1 MKETTKENVLKLLS
15 EHNSNFVSGQE
26 IADTL
31 YITRAG
37 IWKAVNALRK
47 DGYNIEAVTNK
58 GYRLRLE
65 KDILSLEGVQ
75 RNLDKDGIEIKVNV
89 YDEVA
94 STNDLAKEYA
104 VSHSDDIVMI
114 ANYQTKGRGRRGRS
128 FFSPKGCGL
137 YISFLLHPKTDIEK
151 ATQATCMAA
160 VAVCKAIE
168 KLTGKDVK
176 IKWVNDIFLD
186 GKKICGILT
195 EGATSLEDGSL
206 SYMVIG
212 IGINLYIPKDGFPDE
227 IKNIAG
233 VLFPEGELEE
243 DMKNRLSAGIIRELT
258 NLLGSGDIDD
268 YLEDYRSRSMLI
280 GNYVKIL
287 NGGTVSGGYG
297 KVEGIDDEC
306 HLIVRRDNGEVEA
319 LSSGEVSV
327 VRY

>member
-1 MKETTKENVLKLLS
+1 MRSHRRT
-15 EHNSNFVSGQE
+15 
-26 IADTL
+26 
-31 YITRAG
+31 
-37 IWKAVNALRK
+37 IWQKR
-47 DGYNIEAVTNK
+47 
-58 GYRLRLE
+58 
-65 KDILSLEGVQ
+65 
-75 RNLDKDGIEIKVNV
+75 
-89 YDEVA
+89 
-94 STNDLAKEYA
+94 
-104 VSHSDDIVMI
+104 
-114 ANYQTKGRGRRGRS
+114 RRGRS
-128 FFSPKGCGL
+128 LFSPKGCGL

-258 NLLGSGDIDD
+258 NLLGSGDIND

>member
-1 MKETTKENVLKLLS
+1 MKETTKESVLKLLS

-31 YITRAG
+31 FITRAG

-258 NLLGSGDIDD
+258 NLLGSGDIND

-287 NGGTVSGGYG
+287 NGGIVSGGYG

>member
-233 VLFPEGELEE
+233 VLFTEGELEE

>member
-1 MKETTKENVLKLLS
+1 MTTKEKVFKYL
-15 EHNSNFVSGQE
+15 EDHNGNFTSGQDMAE
-26 IADTL
+26 DL
-31 YITRAG
+31 YVTRAG
-37 IWKAVNALRK
+37 IWKAVNTLRK
-47 DGYNIEAVTNK
+47 EGYNIEAVTNK
-58 GYRLRLE
+58 GYRLVLE
-65 KDILSLEGVQ
+65 KDVLSQKG
-75 RNLDKDGIEIKVNV
+75 LDELLYKEKTAIKAVV
-89 YDEVA
+89 YDEA
-94 STNDLAKEYA
+94 TSTNDIAKEYA
-104 VSHSDDIVMI
+104 ANSSEDIVVI
-114 ANYQTKGRGRRGRS
+114 ANHQTKGRGRRGRN

-137 YISFLLHPKTDIEK
+137 YISFLLHPKMSIEK
-151 ATQATCMAA
+151 ATQVTCMAA

-206 SYMVIG
+206 SYMVVG
-212 IGINLYIPKDGFPDE
+212 IGINLYIPKDGFPED
-227 IKNIAG
+227 IKNTAG

-243 DMKNRLSAGIIRELT
+243 NMKNRLSAGVIRELT
-258 NLLGSGDIDD
+258 NLLGSGDVND
-268 YLEDYRSRSMLI
+268 YIEDYRSRSMLI

-287 NGGTVSGGYG
+287 NGGTISGGYG

-327 VRY
+327 VKY

>member
-1 MKETTKENVLKLLS
+1 MTTKEKVFKYLE
-15 EHNSNFVSGQE
+15 EHNRNFTSGQDM
-26 IADTL
+26 ADDL
-31 YITRAG
+31 YVTRAG
-37 IWKAVNALRK
+37 IWKAVNTLRK
-47 DGYNIEAVTNK
+47 EGYNIEAVTNK
-58 GYRLRLE
+58 GYRLVLE
-65 KDILSLEGVQ
+65 KDVLSQ
-75 RNLDKDGIEIKVNV
+75 KGIDELLHKEKIDIKTVV
-89 YDEVA
+89 FDEA
-94 STNDLAKEYA
+94 TSTNDIAKEYA
-104 VSHSDDIVMI
+104 GNSSDDVVII
-114 ANYQTKGRGRRGRS
+114 ANHQTKGRGRRGRN
-128 FFSPKGCGL
+128 FYSPKGCGL
-137 YISFLLHPKTDIEK
+137 YISFLLHPKMSIEK
-151 ATQATCMAA
+151 ATQVTCMAA

-206 SYMVIG
+206 SYMVVG
-212 IGINLYIPKDGFPDE
+212 IGINLYLPKDGFPDD
-227 IKNIAG
+227 IKNTAG

-243 DMKNRLSAGIIRELT
+243 NMKNRLSAGVIRELT
-258 NLLGSGDIDD
+258 NLLGSGDVND

-327 VRY
+327 VKY

>member
-1 MKETTKENVLKLLS
+1 MKETTKDNVLKLLS

-137 YISFLLHPKTDIEK
+137 YISFLLHPNTDIEK

-258 NLLGSGDIDD
+258 NLLGSGDIND

>member
-168 KLTGKDVK
+168 KITGKDVK

-233 VLFPEGELEE
+233 VLFTEGELEE

-258 NLLGSGDIDD
+258 NLLGSGDIND